1 LRERRLLRFEGA
13 VAAIIGFTFTS
24 WRGAKIF
31 VLNSPMKTPSPFL
44 LAFASLMFIATAATA
59 NGQPE
64 KTAPAHA
71 AVESLVQAEGAW
83 VRSAVAG
90 QQGTGAFMK
99 LTARETVKLVGV
111 TTPVAGTAEVHEMK
125 LEGDIMRMRPV
136 STLDLPA
143 GRTVELKPGGYHL
156 MLLDLKQALKPGTSV
171 PLTLVLRDAKG
182 VEHKMDLNVPVT
194 TQAEAAATR
203 GARELHKR

>member
-1 LRERRLLRFEGA
+1 
-13 VAAIIGFTFTS
+13 
-24 WRGAKIF
+24 
-31 VLNSPMKTPSPFL
+31 MKTLPLSSF
-44 LAFASLMFIATAATA
+44 AFASLMLIATTAPA
-59 NGQPE
+59 NGSPE
-64 KTAPAHA
+64 KTAA
-71 AVESLVQAEGAW
+71 AARAPVEAMVRAEGAW
-83 VRSAVAG
+83 VRSAVTG

-99 LTARETVKLVGV
+99 LTAREAVQLVGV

-136 STLDLPA
+136 SRLDLPA
-143 GRTVELKPGGYHL
+143 GKTVELKPGGYHL

-182 VEHKMDLNVPVT
+182 VEHKMELKVPVA

-203 GARELHKR
+203 GSRDLHKP